1 MSKSLLI
8 KIALVCVA
16 ASVAMFVIGSNDS
29 KLTELKDF
37 FWAPLPLAFIAGS
50 AAARARS

>member
-1 MSKSLLI
+1 MSKKLLI
-8 KIALVCVA
+8 NVALVCVA
-16 ASVAMFVIGSNDS
+16 AAVGMFLIGSNDS

-50 AAARARS
+50 MAARAEA